1 MTQQDKQWLDQNL
14 KVFGNVRLTPE
25 EGQML
30 YAIYNRLTGESKRP
44 TSCGR
49 CVAST
54 KNTVKYYYDQARSND

>member
-1 MTQQDKQWLDQNL
+1 MTQQDRQWLDENQIIFN
-14 KVFGNVRLTPE
+14 NVRLTPE
-25 EGQML
+25 QGAML

-54 KNTVKYYYDQARSND
+54 KKTVKHHYDKDRD